1 MIENLTCEFLATIG
15 YRVFAYIPFHEHLR
29 IPKKL
34 LPLWLLGVEV
44 VNLSAFGLLLRL
56 GIPYA
61 AANMVSI
68 PISVLF
74 FFAAVA
80 MDWGKVLFVYVFTFA
95 YILMGRGMAGV
106 AMKLLPG
113 IPGEGSWQYGLVTL
127 GVFLLTCPFMV
138 RYITQT
144 AQMVFET
151 HAPRVWKTIWLLPL
165 MTLVIVMVFT
175 YGKQEDL
182 VSLFT
187 RILLMLCLL
196 FAYYYVLE
204 AVQSFQ
210 KHVEATE
217 RVRHLEQISA
227 MQESQYAMMQE
238 RMESAR
244 RARHDLRQHLTAI
257 QGCIDSGDMEALAAY
272 VKDYG
277 KELPPET
284 VHSFCKNYAV
294 DAVLRHYAERAAAVG
309 VDIEVSFQ
317 MSSKPVIPEPALCV
331 LLGNLL
337 ENALDTCTQEQGERF
352 IRVSALQTGDSML
365 SITVDNACSQAPAWE
380 NGRLRSTKHEGNE
393 TGTVSVRMIAER
405 YNGDARFEWKDGVF
419 YASVMLNP

>member
-1 MIENLTCEFLATIG
+1 MEHLLCEFLSTIG
-15 YRVFAYIPFHEHLR
+15 YRLFAYIPFWEHLR
-29 IPKKL
+29 FPKKF
-34 LPLWLLGVEV
+34 LPLWLLLVEA
-44 VNLSAFGLLLRL
+44 VNLSAFGLLLHL
-56 GIPYA
+56 GVPYA
-61 AANMVSI
+61 AANLVSI
-68 PISVLF
+68 PISILF

-80 MDWGKVLFVYVFTFA
+80 MDRGKVLFVYMFTFA
-95 YILMGRGMAGV
+95 YILLGRGMAGV
-106 AMKLLPG
+106 VTNLFPG

-127 GVFLLTCPFMV
+127 GAFLITCPFMI
-138 RYITQT
+138 RYITRT

-151 HAPRVWKTIWLLPL
+151 HAPKVWKTVWLLPL

-182 VSLFT
+182 LGLFT

-210 KHVEATE
+210 KQVETTE

-238 RMESAR
+238 RMETTR

-257 QGCIDSGDMEALAAY
+257 QGCIDSGDMEVLAAY
-272 VKDYG
+272 VQDYG

-284 VHSFCKNYAV
+284 VRSFCKNYAV
-294 DAVLRHYAERAAAVG
+294 DAVLRHYAERAAAAS
-309 VDIEVSFQ
+309 VDMEVSFQ
-317 MSSKPVIPEPALCV
+317 MGSKPVIPEPALCV
-331 LLGNLL
+331 LMGNLL
-337 ENALDTCTQEQGERF
+337 ENALDACAQEQGERF

-380 NGRLRSTKHEGNE
+380 NGRLLSTKHEGVG
-393 TGTVSVRMIAER
+393 TGTQSVRMIAER
-405 YNGDARFEWKDGVF
+405 YNGDARFEWRDGVF